1 MRALILALALLLA
14 TPACATDYELTAAT
28 YAIIQT
34 GLFAAGMS
42 VGPNA
47 AASVP
52 WSTHYIGADRM
63 AIYCYGTK
71 YVPAPFVPTTYG
83 PYVTGTGNLTLAFSP
98 APGATVGT
106 RVTLAGFTGADAP
119 LNGVWPVASS
129 INGGLT
135 LGVTTP
141 SGLGALSFTAQ
152 TATLTYPVAQSGSY
166 CILRWE
172 GPDAVPAISG
182 VTVVPLPA
190 NTNAVFF

>member
-1 MRALILALALLLA
+1 MLKTLAIVLALLS
-14 TPACATDYELTAAT
+14 TPAAATDYELTAAT

-47 AASVP
+47 VASHP

-71 YVPAPFVPTTYG
+71 YISGVP
-83 PYVTGTGNLTLAFSP
+83 
-98 APGATVGT
+98 
-106 RVTLAGFTGADAP
+106 
-119 LNGVWPVASS
+119 
-129 INGGLT
+129 
-135 LGVTTP
+135 
-141 SGLGALSFTAQ
+141 
-152 TATLTYPVAQSGSY
+152 QSGSY